1 MRDLSASIEVREEEG
16 RSKGRREKTSFF
28 FTILVPSV
36 VEISLITYYVFIKNS
51 SFSQLEKSPS
61 GFERTK

>member
-1 MRDLSASIEVREEEG
+1 MPNGILIIL
-16 RSKGRREKTSFF
+16 EKTLFS

-36 VEISLITYYVFIKNS
+36 VETSLITYYVFIKNS
-51 SFSQLEKSPS
+51 SFRQLEKSPS